1 MDVDVIEGCWDLKGY
16 ALVSEVF
23 SKIPLEVLMGLCLE
37 NHQRVLVLKVVVVV
51 PERELGSES
60 GHRAKSISLRKR
72 RSSPRRDAGEA
83 HRTSELEQTGA
94 SEELPQGTS
103 LAAAGP
109 GVVVQPQELN
119 GGDVTHG
126 LTGQL
131 CQGVVEEEEHGQPAQ
146 VTESTAIDLTDPV
159 VVQQQTVEVDQAM
172 EHVLGQSADAVAVQ
186 EELAKV
192 DQVSEEIVLDEVE
205 LVLLQVEEISG
216 CRACGRCHGEG
227 RPAAAVHV
235 EALELLQ
242 AAESST
248 LKALQVRVVTQI
260 ELLQITHLAECTAL
274 NPGNVVGEEPQNLV
288 CDEVIDRKEKEKVEG
303 DVMRWRYWEG
313 IQICKYLINILSKF
327 IFTYVNIKCYIL
339 SHT

>member
-1 MDVDVIEGCWDLKGY
+1 MLGLEGVRLGLGGLLKDSLGS
-16 ALVSEVF
+16 AD
-23 SKIPLEVLMGLCLE
+23 G
-37 NHQRVLVLKVVVVV
+37 LVLGEPPAGLGAEGSGGSAREGAGVGKWAQGKVHLPQKAQVLSTT
-51 PERELGSES
+51 RCWGGAQNLG
-60 GHRAKSISLRKR
+60 
-72 RSSPRRDAGEA
+72 AG
-83 HRTSELEQTGA
+83 QTGA

-109 GVVVQPQELN
+109 GVVVQPQELD

-146 VTESTAIDLTDPV
+146 VTESTTIDLTDPV

-172 EHVLGQSADAVAVQ
+172 EHVLGQSADTVAVQ
-186 EELAKV
+186 EELAEV

-205 LVLLQVEEISG
+205 LVLLQVEEIQAVELVEDVMG
-216 CRACGRCHGEG
+216 KGGQ
-227 RPAAAVHV
+227 PAAVHV

-260 ELLQITHLAECTAL
+260 ELLQITHLAECTTL

-288 CDEVIDRKEKEKVEG
+288 CDELIDRKERK
-303 DVMRWRYWEG
+303 R
-313 IQICKYLINILSKF
+313 
-327 IFTYVNIKCYIL
+327 
-339 SHT
+339 